1 MKYQSLY
8 RKYRPSDFNEMY
20 GQKIAKKILK
30 NSIIN
35 NRLSHA
41 YLFFGPRGTGK
52 TSMAKMFAR
61 ICNCLEPI
69 DGNCCEKCQNC
80 IESKEKSCVDI
91 IEIDAASNN
100 GVDEIR
106 ELKNKISLVPNKLK
120 YKVYIIDE
128 VHMLSTGA
136 FNALLKTLEEPPEH
150 IVFILATTEFY
161 KVPNTIVS
169 RCQTIEFKNISEED
183 IFDRLKEIS
192 FKEEILI
199 TDEAIREIAIYS
211 NGGLR
216 DAIGLLEKVN
226 LFVGKENTIQVGDV
240 QESFGMIS
248 DLEIREL
255 IDYIDD
261 TEENKILEKVK
272 KIISSGKDLMKVSNQ
287 ILIAF
292 RKKIIEN
299 NNYSLIEKI
308 KIINNYQE
316 QMKKSHNQSL
326 LFEMLFI
333 ELITKTNVRPKEEK
347 NIASEIK
354 KTEKSMMDEI
364 SSDSVNNKQKT
375 TININK
381 NIRINNSFATADKN
395 KLLEIKQKWDSLK
408 EFVFDSKI
416 GALCCD
422 LVDAV
427 PVVCSNTNLIL
438 CTEYSSTSEKMN
450 DVINDYEMVLQT
462 KFNLK
467 LNIIAVSKEEWN
479 ELKKKYIENIRSN
492 YKYEYIDE
500 NQEKI
505 VKNKEK
511 NDNISNDE
519 MVTKVK
525 ELFADFNIEEE

>member
-1 MKYQSLY
+1 
-8 RKYRPSDFNEMY
+8 
-20 GQKIAKKILK
+20 
-30 NSIIN
+30 
-35 NRLSHA
+35 
-41 YLFFGPRGTGK
+41 
-52 TSMAKMFAR
+52 
-61 ICNCLEPI
+61 
-69 DGNCCEKCQNC
+69 
-80 IESKEKSCVDI
+80 
-91 IEIDAASNN
+91 
-100 GVDEIR
+100 
-106 ELKNKISLVPNKLK
+106 
-120 YKVYIIDE
+120 
-128 VHMLSTGA
+128 
-136 FNALLKTLEEPPEH
+136 
-150 IVFILATTEFY
+150 
-161 KVPNTIVS
+161 
-169 RCQTIEFKNISEED
+169 
-183 IFDRLKEIS
+183 
-192 FKEEILI
+192 
-199 TDEAIREIAIYS
+199 
-211 NGGLR
+211 
-216 DAIGLLEKVN
+216 
-226 LFVGKENTIQVGDV
+226 
-240 QESFGMIS
+240 
-248 DLEIREL
+248 
-255 IDYIDD
+255 
-261 TEENKILEKVK
+261 
-272 KIISSGKDLMKVSNQ
+272 MKVSNQ

-333 ELITKTNVRPKEEK
+333 ELITKTNVRQKEEK

-364 SSDSVNNKQKT
+364 SSDSVDNKQKT
-375 TININK
+375 TINVNK

-438 CTEYSSTSEKMN
+438 CTEYSSTSEKLN

-467 LNIIAVSKEEWN
+467 LNVIAVSKEEWN
-479 ELKKKYIENIRSN
+479 ELKKKYIENIRNN